1 LINDRG
7 FWIGW
12 FVTTCEI
19 GDDVGEITDFDG
31 ASVAL
36 VGFFVGL
43 SVGLVVGF
51 GVRPFVG
58 AKVGGEVAD
67 EP

>member
-12 FVTTCEI
+12 FVKTCEI
-19 GDDVGEITDFDG
+19 GTDFDG

-36 VGFFVGL
+36 VGFFVGS

-51 GVRPFVG
+51 GVLPFVG